1 MPLTDVSIENQVYIK
16 QELLNENSWMS
27 YQTGDIFERSD
38 LNMILHQAN
47 CFHLMNAGVAYKIR
61 EYYLNTVIADKKTP
75 YGDMSKLGTFSTSLE
90 TNKNSGKELL
100 IVNLYGQF
108 HPGRYELNENAIDS
122 KVNRLSYLSNAL
134 HRFAEF
140 LQIYMMDL
148 IEENKCQ
155 FIIGVPWLIGCG
167 IAGGD
172 YNQTFEIFKKIF
184 SPLAKNVKIVF
195 VDING

>member
-75 YGDMSKLGTFSTSLE
+75 
-90 TNKNSGKELL
+90 
-100 IVNLYGQF
+100 
-108 HPGRYELNENAIDS
+108 
-122 KVNRLSYLSNAL
+122 
-134 HRFAEF
+134 
-140 LQIYMMDL
+140 
-148 IEENKCQ
+148 
-155 FIIGVPWLIGCG
+155 
-167 IAGGD
+167 
-172 YNQTFEIFKKIF
+172 
-184 SPLAKNVKIVF
+184 
-195 VDING
+195 